1 MEKIWSWND
10 QFQKKIHKTNFTAS
24 DTKIIEQNGKEVG
37 YIVLKE
43 TIDEIYIENLLIEN
57 EFQNLGIGKAIMEKI
72 IERANSEEKL
82 IRLQVFKINIK
93 AQKFYQNLGFE
104 KNSETENHIGMKKNW
119 LQHSI

>member
-119 LQHSI
+119 LQHR

>member
-104 KNSETENHIGMKKNW
+104 KNSVTENHIGMKKNW
-119 LQHSI
+119 LQHR

>member
-104 KNSETENHIGMKKNW
+104 KNSDTENHIGMKKNW
-119 LQHSI
+119 LQHR